1 MKDEKLESLVKQAIE
16 KTIAHLETTEFRI
29 EHTVYSDDSYSGCQV
44 GFYLY
49 YDYGRKDY
57 RISPSVLNE
66 EGFAAR
72 CGRYDQKELCLD
84 SDFVSALIDDYIH
97 LMREAGIAV
106 QEYDSRGL
114 WEEERVSS
122 SLGGGLPSSSSFSSG
137 TKPKSVQET
146 PRTKWL
152 PFECSVT
159 DELYESLWI
168 DRRMMIEVVR
178 KIVNHCKKEREHYIF
193 MHTHC
198 WWAVEC
204 ILTHVLGYEI
214 GVRIRYDAQMGG
226 GFCPICRNED
236 GTYWQME
243 TCSYLHLPEDTEFV
257 EHLSD
262 YYVFL
267 LALQRGTISTD
278 KPIEKF
284 SAGNVSTPKSF
295 GIFGKGTIFI

>member
-16 KTIAHLETTEFRI
+16 KTIAHLETAEPRI

-72 CGRYDQKELCLD
+72 CGRYDKKELCLD
-84 SDFVSALIDDYIH
+84 SDFVSVLIDDYIH
-97 LMREAGIAV
+97 LMREADISER
-106 QEYDSRGL
+106 EYDNRGL
-114 WEEERVSS
+114 WEEEKAPFTSPVSIQE
-122 SLGGGLPSSSSFSSG
+122 SFWVA
-137 TKPKSVQET
+137 P
-146 PRTKWL
+146 L
-152 PFECSVT
+152 PFECEVT
-159 DELYESLWI
+159 DELYEFLEI
-168 DRRMMIEVVR
+168 DRRYMIDVVR

-204 ILTHVLGYEI
+204 ILTCVLGYEI

-226 GFCPICRNED
+226 GFCPICRDED

-243 TCSYLHLPEDTEFV
+243 TYSYLHLPEDTEFV
-257 EHLSD
+257 ERLSD

-267 LALQRGTISTD
+267 LALQRGLVSTD

-284 SAGNVSTPKSF
+284 SEEKVAYPYLSGLLRR
-295 GIFGKGTIFI
+295 GIIFI

>member
-16 KTIAHLETTEFRI
+16 KTIAHLETAEPRI

-72 CGRYDQKELCLD
+72 CGRYDKKELCLD
-84 SDFVSALIDDYIH
+84 SDFVSVLIDDYIH
-97 LMREAGIAV
+97 LMREAGVAV

-114 WEEERVSS
+114 WEEERVSG
-122 SLGGGLPSSSSFSSG
+122 SLGGGVASSDI
-137 TKPKSVQET
+137 TPRPVQESSRVT
-146 PRTKWL
+146 PL
-152 PFECSVT
+152 PFECAVT

-168 DRRMMIEVVR
+168 DRRRMIEVVQ
-178 KIVNHCKKEREHYIF
+178 KIVNHCKKEREHYIYI
-193 MHTHC
+193 HTHR

-204 ILTHVLGYEI
+204 TLTHVSDYEI

-226 GFCPICRNED
+226 GFCPICRDEY

-243 TCSYLHLPEDTEFV
+243 TYSYLHLPEDTEFV
-257 EHLSD
+257 ERLSD

-267 LALQRGTISTD
+267 LALQRGLVSTD
-278 KPIEKF
+278 NLIQKF
-284 SAGNVSTPKSF
+284 SEEDVSTKALF
-295 GIFGKGTIFI
+295 GFLRRGIVYI